1 MIERDELKRLFR
13 EANHQA
19 ETHQYESAISVY
31 RDVITLAGDDDPLAM
46 ECAQWGIGEVSLTL
60 GNYTLALEAIE
71 SALVLNPDEAAYH
84 FHLGIVYTRL
94 GSKSMALKAM
104 ERAYELEPLK
114 PKVLR
119 GYGWTLHRFGE
130 AGHGIKMLL
139 AALALKPDD
148 HRTLRDLGWAFASEA
163 RYRESMV
170 CLERSQE
177 LDPHDLR
184 TLSALSTV
192 ARMAGADNP
201 PPPVPATGPHIFA
214 IDDDWDDDDL
224 DDDADDDFRPDE
236 GPEDLEKD
244 CWAGEDW
251 IDGEEGIKPE
261 EDWENLDDDLL

>member
-1 MIERDELKRLFR
+1 MIERDELERLFR
-13 EANHQA
+13 EANRQA

-31 RDVITLAGDDDPLAM
+31 REVITLAGDDDPLAV
-46 ECAQWGIGEVSLTL
+46 ECAHWGIGEVSLTL

-84 FHLGIVYTRL
+84 FHLGIVYTRT
-94 GSKSMALKAM
+94 GSRSLALKAM

-119 GYGWTLHRFGE
+119 GYGWTLHRFGD
-130 AGHGIKMLL
+130 AGRGIKMLL

-184 TLSALSTV
+184 TLFALSTV
-192 ARMAGADNP
+192 ARMAGVDAP
-201 PPPVPATGPHIFA
+201 PLPIPATGPHIFA
-214 IDDDWDDDDL
+214 IDDDWDDGDL
-224 DDDADDDFRPDE
+224 DDDGDDFGVAED
-236 GPEDLEKD
+236 PEDLEKES
-244 CWAGEDW
+244 WED
-251 IDGEEGIKPE
+251 GQEGIEPE
-261 EDWENLDDDLL
+261 EDWENLDDDNLV